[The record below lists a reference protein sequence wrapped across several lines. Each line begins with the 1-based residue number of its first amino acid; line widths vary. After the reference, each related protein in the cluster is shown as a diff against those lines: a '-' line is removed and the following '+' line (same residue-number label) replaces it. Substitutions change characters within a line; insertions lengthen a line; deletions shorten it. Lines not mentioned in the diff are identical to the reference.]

1 MFLEYKIWILFFLFW
16 EECKIWIRLFYLIL
30 LPWANLNNMS
40 YWFYSSF
47 FSLWFD
53 IWNLVYSAKVLG
65 HAKLMN
71 PLLCNEILETFLIC
85 SILRTCIIWFWI
97 DNLVGMKLCDE
108 DYVYL
113 FFVYNFM
120 YTELLIFLHHSYH
133 TEIKKKK

>member
-1 MFLEYKIWILFFLFW
+1 MFLEHKIWILFFLFW
-16 EECKIWIRLFYLIL
+16 EECKIWILFDIIAMSKFKQYELLIL
-30 LPWANLNNMS
+30 
-40 YWFYSSF
+40 FIIF
-47 FSLWFD
+47 FFLWFD

-97 DNLVGMKLCDE
+97 DSLVGMKLCDE

-113 FFVYNFM
+113 FCVYNFT

-133 TEIKKKK
+133 TGIFF